1 MKNLLF
7 ILFLSFSLS
16 QDYSINFDGY
26 NDYVSVDHIDSYN
39 NLSEFTW
46 SSWVR
51 LKPNEFPT
59 EQNMFIFNKDH
70 TSDYNQSTFSIAL
83 MTNEEPRTLRYNCD
97 IDGSGSNNSI
107 IQTSLEPFEDFEWH
121 LITATFKSNETIRFY
136 IDGNLIE
143 EEIAQDGLIQNTEKL
158 LFGTHSSESLSFFNG
173 QIYDFLFLNEALT
186 IEEVNNLYGWG
197 FLAHTSYE
205 NGANNVLAYYMIDNG
220 NGDILYDS
228 SDNQN
233 HGTIYGAEWVV
244 EGCTDELA
252 CNYNSDANI
261 DNDSCDYSCHDN
273 GDYSLYFD
281 GDDDYVFVGDNEIL
295 DLISEEFTLIAQVK
309 SNSEDSGYILSK
321 RYYSAG
327 PGYELRIANN
337 TLIAEIN
344 PGGNAITL
352 DCPFED
358 DGEFHTI
365 LATYKNS
372 EFFNLYLDGELVDD
386 FGVDATIGTNVDS
399 FSMPSLVNDEPFIIG
414 EFSSMDGRVLDGSIK
429 HISVLK
435 RSMDS
440 IAVEDIFNNGF
451 SSFESSEN
459 LISHYNFNTGLGNIL
474 YDNSGNQNHGTI
486 YGAEWVQDPILGDL
500 NDDGILNILDIIVV
514 ANIAVGIFPYD
525 ETADLTGDGQVN
537 ILDVIFLVNLVLN
550 S

>member
-233 HGTIYGAEWVV
+233 HGTIYGAEWV
-244 EGCTDELA
+244 EIQED
-252 CNYNSDANI
+252 NI
-261 DNDSCDYSCHDN
+261 YCC
-273 GDYSLYFD
+273 
-281 GDDDYVFVGDNEIL
+281 
-295 DLISEEFTLIAQVK
+295 
-309 SNSEDSGYILSK
+309 
-321 RYYSAG
+321 
-327 PGYELRIANN
+327 
-337 TLIAEIN
+337 
-344 PGGNAITL
+344 
-352 DCPFED
+352 
-358 DGEFHTI
+358 
-365 LATYKNS
+365 
-372 EFFNLYLDGELVDD
+372 
-386 FGVDATIGTNVDS
+386 
-399 FSMPSLVNDEPFIIG
+399 
-414 EFSSMDGRVLDGSIK
+414 
-429 HISVLK
+429 
-435 RSMDS
+435 
-440 IAVEDIFNNGF
+440 
-451 SSFESSEN
+451 
-459 LISHYNFNTGLGNIL
+459 
-474 YDNSGNQNHGTI
+474 
-486 YGAEWVQDPILGDL
+486 
-500 NDDGILNILDIIVV
+500 
-514 ANIAVGIFPYD
+514 
-525 ETADLTGDGQVN
+525 
-537 ILDVIFLVNLVLN
+537 
-550 S
+550 